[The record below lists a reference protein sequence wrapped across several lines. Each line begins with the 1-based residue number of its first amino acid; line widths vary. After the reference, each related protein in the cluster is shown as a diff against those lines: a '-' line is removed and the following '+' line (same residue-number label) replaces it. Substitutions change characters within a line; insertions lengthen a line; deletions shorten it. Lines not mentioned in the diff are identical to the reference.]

1 MFPSGNTTAGYSYG
15 NHPIKKI
22 NLHIHF
28 ILGQYLLQEN
38 VLLILIRLDF
48 EGSYSQQ
55 MLYYDFISFFA
66 IGKYQ
71 IIQQINEPS

>member
-1 MFPSGNTTAGYSYG
+1 MFPSVNTIAGYSYG

-71 IIQQINEPS
+71 KIQQINEPS

>member
-1 MFPSGNTTAGYSYG
+1 MLPSVNTTAGYSYG
-15 NHPIKKI
+15 NHPVKKI
-22 NLHIHF
+22 HLHIHF

-48 EGSYSQQ
+48 EGSYTQQ
-55 MLYYDFISFFA
+55 MLYYDFISFLA

-71 IIQQINEPS
+71 KIQQINEPS

>member
-1 MFPSGNTTAGYSYG
+1 MFPSVNTIAGYSYG

-22 NLHIHF
+22 HLHIHF

-38 VLLILIRLDF
+38 VLLILIRLNF

-71 IIQQINEPS
+71 KIQQINEPS

>member
-1 MFPSGNTTAGYSYG
+1 MFPSVNTIAGYSYG

-22 NLHIHF
+22 HLHIHF

-38 VLLILIRLDF
+38 VLLILIRLNF

-55 MLYYDFISFFA
+55 MLYYDFISFLT

-71 IIQQINEPS
+71 KIQQINEPS